1 MHRLRIDIEHLTTPL
16 KTSRML
22 TRRKN
27 PRMRSLLGGAL
38 VMRLNTYGL
47 ATRILN
53 RKQKHLA
60 PQLKLGRLLPRRR
73 LKIHRARR
81 RSY

>member
-1 MHRLRIDIEHLTTPL
+1 MHRLRIDIEHLTAPL

-38 VMRLNTYGL
+38 VMDV
-47 ATRILN
+47 A
-53 RKQKHLA
+53 
-60 PQLKLGRLLPRRR
+60 
-73 LKIHRARR
+73 
-81 RSY
+81 